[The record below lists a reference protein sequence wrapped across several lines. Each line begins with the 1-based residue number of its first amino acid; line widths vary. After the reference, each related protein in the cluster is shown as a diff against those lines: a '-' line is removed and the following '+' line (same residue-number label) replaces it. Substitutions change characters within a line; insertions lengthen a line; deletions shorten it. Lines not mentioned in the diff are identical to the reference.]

1 MYLSGACVTENHSK
15 PLLHKPS
22 TIPSDQPAHEGA
34 PSEAADLFARLMV
47 LANSS
52 GGQDIPQP
60 VRSARRRSVT
70 GYDRFVTLTATG
82 IGLLVCAA
90 AWFVGAYFT
99 LDSFASFGV
108 GWAADA
114 LAALRSVFPGTNN
127 PAVSSVNA
135 GAWFIW
141 AIPLGITI
149 AEIGFDPG
157 RARGQASR
165 VLWGVFL
172 IMDATTTALGI
183 SLSLVKSLGGGL
195 AAAGL
200 AAGIGLLLALV
211 PEKLARR
218 LIRENF

>member
-1 MYLSGACVTENHSK
+1 M

-22 TIPSDQPAHEGA
+22 TIPSDHPAPEGV
-34 PSEAADLFARLMV
+34 SGETADLLTRLLA

-52 GGQDIPQP
+52 GDRDIPQP
-60 VRSARRRSVT
+60 ARSARRRSVT

-114 LAALRSVFPGTNN
+114 LAALRSVFPGTKD
-127 PAVSSVNA
+127 PAVTSVNA
-135 GAWFIW
+135 VAWFIW

-157 RARGQASR
+157 RARGRASR

-172 IMDATTTALGI
+172 IMDATTTAFGL
-183 SLSLVKSLGGGL
+183 SRSLVTSLGGGVIT
-195 AAAGL
+195 AGL
-200 AAGIGLLLALV
+200 AAGIGLMLALV

-218 LIRENF
+218 LIRENL